1 MVHKC
6 NKKDCRGIQRGE
18 PIMWIRSQDRAKL
31 IDANEIH
38 IELWA
43 DERSYVISDNFVLAR
58 YSSEQKALKVMDMI
72 QKQICFCTE
81 SYTEVKPVLRS
92 DPFDPYWKKCES
104 VFNMPQDDEVKA

>member
-1 MVHKC
+1 
-6 NKKDCRGIQRGE
+6 
-18 PIMWIRSQDRAKL
+18 MWIRSHDRAKL

-72 QKQICFCTE
+72 QKQIVFCSE
-81 SYTEVKPVLRS
+81 RYEIVRPVLRS
-92 DPFDPYWKKCES
+92 DPFEPYWKKCE
-104 VFNMPQDDEVKA
+104 VVIQLPKDDEEEV